1 MKEHKKLYKAGKKWL
16 VAMIVVAGLG
26 VAASQ
31 QNVLA
36 DDGTQ
41 GQTTNTFQVTT
52 PANQNNQNYN
62 SYSDEK
68 LATNQVAVPDDNY
81 NDLTSAGQSMVNSSQ
96 GSDTAWNKTV
106 LLGDADGVSTT
117 SGFFNSNVKSNIVS
131 SEANMPLDFKPGILV
146 YDGSNDTSEQVN
158 DDLTENQKE
167 ELNDLSNKWTNSLR
181 NTWRDNG
188 YNYDGSPYQY
198 KYSINTN
205 QSIWNDERTLESA
218 RTSAN
223 YSYNHTGLDASIPSV
238 KSYVDYLSDTSSQIS
253 SAVQNYESQNNIDSQ
268 GVGTQFGENLFM
280 LSGSTMLQLEVD
292 LYNKMQSMLWSEAV
306 QDGSVLNA
314 NSQSHLGNA
323 LNNNMALQAMSFQ
336 KVASNHWYLTWD
348 FIGAYDLNSNLTS
361 EEISGMEQ
369 AIDNISP
376 LVQSNI
382 VNRIETLRAQPVIQ
396 SGWEYDNGNKYYRDN
411 SGNRVTGWKTIDGQR
426 YYFDPYS
433 QVADTGLQYID
444 GNWYYF
450 DYSTSAAQVGLQNV
464 FGSLY
469 SFDASNYNA
478 TSGWQWINGNM
489 YYFDPSSYC
498 AVSGVFNIGNQLY
511 YFDPDS
517 HIQQTGWIT
526 VNGKKYYFNDAAVN
540 GLQNINGNVYY
551 FSDYGLVT
559 NQKLNLASENGVN
572 GGEYFFDDS
581 GVGHLQQTGW
591 QKANNRWY
599 YRDNNG
605 LVKGWRKINNNWYYF
620 DPVNAWART
629 GWQKI
634 GGHWYYFD
642 AKNAWALKNWQHIN
656 NNWYYF
662 DPVNA
667 WARTGLQKIGG
678 HEYYFDLVN
687 AWALKRWQHISN
699 NWYYFDPVNVWAFD
713 GLQQIGGHAFYFI
726 NNKMVANRTIY
737 LNGAN
742 GLPSGTYKFDANGYG
757 KLLPNGWIKNQD
769 GSWSYKNNNQYIN
782 DDWKLIGNH
791 WYYFDYQ
798 SKMVANTTEYID
810 YGMGKFDPGYYTFDV
825 NGHCL
830 QLDSIT
836 WKKSRNAKW
845 MCKENGTFLTGW
857 HIVNGKTYYF
867 DPVNN
872 EAITG
877 WFNYKGND
885 YNNGSN
891 GPGWYYFDPVNASA
905 LTGWQKIN
913 SFYYYLNPV
922 METNTIEW
930 GSNNVRYYIDSYGH
944 WVTKPGWQ
952 KMTRK
957 VNGSTRKTDEWLYVN
972 HNGSLATNRW
982 VKVDGV
988 YYYFTD
994 PFMAHNQLLVINGT
1008 TYEFDS
1014 NGHYSHQENKWFH
1027 GNQEF
1032 YGETGPFLQPFW
1044 YYLDDKGNTV
1054 QGWKLIDGAWYYFRP
1069 IDNNVYVMTALS
1081 SKEFGDSS
1089 PYATADGRVYAFD
1102 VNGHYQKNGWFTNG
1116 EDYWYLNPDGTVFTG
1131 LKTING
1137 IIYYFIPFE
1146 EYKQKEEFTY
1156 AGRMAHNE
1164 IVKVN
1169 NKIMA
1174 FDKSG
1179 RLIHNGWFKNYN
1191 WYYISHGEALTN
1203 RWLTLN
1209 GVHYYFDSDGHMYSN
1224 GNYYING
1231 SYYNFDA
1238 NGYCLNY

>member
-238 KSYVDYLSDTSSQIS
+238 KSCVDYLSDTSSQIS

-292 LYNKMQSMLWSEAV
+292 LYNKMQSMLWGEAV

-667 WARTGLQKIGG
+667 WARTGWQKIGG

-699 NWYYFDPVNVWAFD
+699 N
-713 GLQQIGGHAFYFI
+713 
-726 NNKMVANRTIY
+726 
-737 LNGAN
+737 
-742 GLPSGTYKFDANGYG
+742 
-757 KLLPNGWIKNQD
+757 
-769 GSWSYKNNNQYIN
+769 
-782 DDWKLIGNH
+782 
-791 WYYFDYQ
+791 
-798 SKMVANTTEYID
+798 
-810 YGMGKFDPGYYTFDV
+810 
-825 NGHCL
+825 
-830 QLDSIT
+830 
-836 WKKSRNAKW
+836 
-845 MCKENGTFLTGW
+845 
-857 HIVNGKTYYF
+857 
-867 DPVNN
+867 
-872 EAITG
+872 
-877 WFNYKGND
+877 
-885 YNNGSN
+885 
-891 GPGWYYFDPVNASA
+891 WYYFDPVNASA

-1102 VNGHYQKNGWFTNG
+1102 VNGHYQKKGWFTNG

-1238 NGYCLNY
+1238 NGHCLNY